1 MTTTGD
7 GNKVATV
14 PVAVET
20 GGRELLMTTKRR
32 SMKTNRNWN
41 QSWRLI
47 ILLLGALPAAVQAQ
61 FTFTTNNGA
70 ITITGY
76 TGSDGSM
83 VIPAMTNGFPVTSIG
98 AKAFYEDSYLT
109 NISIP
114 NGVTTIGDF
123 AFVYTSLGSVT
134 IPDSVT
140 SIGNGVFWN
149 CGGLRSVTFGSSVTN
164 IGNAADPV
172 GVFGLTALT
181 NVIIPNSVVS
191 IGTLAFQA
199 IGSLTNVTFGN
210 SVTTLAEEAFI
221 GSGLT
226 SLTLPNSVTNIG
238 VSAFMYCNSLK
249 NVTLGTGVT
258 TVCSSSRRFARLT
271 PRRS

>member
-140 SIGNGVFWN
+140 SIGNGGFWN
-149 CGGLRSVTFGSSVTN
+149 CGGLRSVTFGNGVTN

-181 NVIIPNSVVS
+181 IETRII
-191 IGTLAFQA
+191 
-199 IGSLTNVTFGN
+199 
-210 SVTTLAEEAFI
+210 E
-221 GSGLT
+221 
-226 SLTLPNSVTNIG
+226 
-238 VSAFMYCNSLK
+238 
-249 NVTLGTGVT
+249 
-258 TVCSSSRRFARLT
+258 
-271 PRRS
+271 